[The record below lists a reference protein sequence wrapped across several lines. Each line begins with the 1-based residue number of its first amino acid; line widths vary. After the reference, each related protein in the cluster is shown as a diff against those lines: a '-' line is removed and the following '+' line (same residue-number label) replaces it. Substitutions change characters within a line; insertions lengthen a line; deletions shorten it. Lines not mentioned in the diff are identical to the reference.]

1 MLFSWAINGAVLNF
15 SCELM
20 TPFEKEQQWRLGL
33 KVVRFEEE
41 KIAPKL
47 KIFRLEALRSI
58 ISARN
63 FRAKERK

>member
-1 MLFSWAINGAVLNF
+1 
-15 SCELM
+15 M
-20 TPFEKEQQWRLGL
+20 TPRQKEQQWRLGL
-33 KVVRFEEE
+33 KVVRLEEE
-41 KIAPKL
+41 RIAPKL